1 MLVHYL
7 DCYANVFVYVDIL
20 LFLSAYEV
28 QRGIAL
34 CKLSD

>member
-20 LFLSAYEV
+20 LFLSAY
-28 QRGIAL
+28 
-34 CKLSD
+34 